1 VRDVTERYA
10 IDANVILRYLTRDVE
25 EQYQK
30 AACIMEAVQDDMIQV
45 FCEPVTLAE
54 VVWVLG
60 RLYGLSRQQIYEGLA
75 PVIATRAFQMP
86 NKARYIRALELHST
100 TIPHFGDA
108 CACAAALETC
118 EGRLFSFDKAL
129 SGIDGIE
136 RLEAAPAE

>member
-1 VRDVTERYA
+1 MKAVTERYA
-10 IDANVILRYLTRDVE
+10 IDANIILRYVTRDVE

-30 AACIMEAVQDDMIQV
+30 AATIMEAVQDDKIQV

-60 RLYGLSRQQIYEGLA
+60 RLYDLSRQQIHEGLA
-75 PVIATRAFQMP
+75 PIVATSAFQMP
-86 NKARYIRALELHST
+86 NKSRYIRALELYST
-100 TIPHFGDA
+100 SIPHFGDA

-118 EGRLFSFDKAL
+118 EGRLFSFDKEL
-129 SGIDGIE
+129 SGVDGIE